1 MDSVSDNAKKGTG
14 GSEPEPNTAET
25 PRQAST
31 SAEVPT
37 DKGNQAG
44 LDKSIHK
51 REDPPRA
58 APADGDS
65 RILERPRPSASRE
78 ETDDNLDRR
87 EEAAVKSERSSGK
100 AEAKAQELSME
111 PKPRVVSDG
120 KSAQKRPGKVSPSR
134 ESDGRSATRKGFGSS
149 NGSYLSGDVASAR
162 GPVVGSAV
170 AGGHFARSRGEG
182 GGGSDDLKESSRDK
196 ALDVSKGALGAVGE
210 SPLVHRLKENEARHH
225 SNLQDVAKQHTG
237 SRQPTHKKD
246 TFQGKGQ
253 AESLIGS
260 SDWAGRT
267 SSKPAGE
274 DNVTRFSGEE
284 GRSGAINSDRVIGSR
299 GTRTESI
306 SDGLS
311 NAKESMVSAAPEI
324 DMSKSGAAF
333 DDGSTPQDGFKAE
346 GPRSLP
352 GAHTLPSPQT
362 LKGGPRLPGAHT
374 LPRGPGLPGSQALPG
389 PPKLQS
395 LTEAKPLPSAQSLP
409 VPSTLPTERDGH
421 MAKGPQSF
429 SPVQRLSGGQ
439 SLVRNQPLPGS
450 QALPGAQSLPGAQAL
465 PGAQS
470 LPGPQTVAVKQHWGG
485 AKQRGEHDEPGSARG
500 MQTTQ
505 AQTKRTQAPLSEDHE
520 KQQGK
525 HFVDG
530 YAPKADE
537 PQGKDTQSANL
548 PPVSLV
554 QNVPAVSIGRVNPAD
569 GKAVK
574 VTDRIDAESR
584 GSGIAR
590 RGSEQAQAPLPGLS
604 AGAFPHVT
612 RQPRAG
618 EVGESGAVP
627 LAPVANPAG
636 PPFPQGN
643 QEHSGRVSQ
652 GGRGF
657 NSAVGSNVG
666 ATLPSP
672 SPPVSSPSTR
682 VEQGNYPPNSDRR
695 LLRVEDALAYLE
707 HVKSRFHDK
716 PSVYNQFLDIMK
728 EFKAQLIDTNRVI
741 ERVSQLF
748 RGHTELILAFDTFLP
763 PGYRIQGMRDDP
775 ITGQCT
781 TTYSTPHGFKKT
793 PIGGGASSTEASG
806 GKQTG
811 ASYGSKGSGL
821 GPSHDASGV
830 SFDGGGDNQSYDKK
844 PRYMSKNNA
853 GLPAEPSIGGQKPRG
868 AGGKGRGKVAQ
879 EGSAAAGP
887 APTFPAREAQ
897 NLLAVHHGQSG
908 QNLGLDRDIHVHT
921 PRQHAQKQQQSQASQ
936 GKQQRHSHK
945 QANKQRSRSPG
956 PPEHN
961 SQAGPQDPLGAGM
974 EKLRGPSSSSNMTS
988 QQRRTSPGG
997 GKTTLGAQSQNP
1009 NGSRGAMGMAQFPAD
1024 NSMAMGQT
1032 RLSPGPHGQQQRQQ
1046 QRGSAI
1052 MGSGNVFQNGGGPH
1066 SAGVALGAVAEGHG
1080 GPSQMAGRN
1089 RGPMMNVP
1097 GQGTMMSGGKGMG
1110 PYPPIG
1116 QGAMGSQGEQPIGN
1130 HLEFENAISYVNK
1143 IKGRFREH
1151 EEVYKQFLEILQNY
1165 QKDQKSIKEV
1175 YAQVQELFKDDP
1187 DLLEEFKRFLP
1198 DSSPHTADAGDR
1210 RAGPK
1215 SPVHG
1220 TGGTP
1225 PAFGRVPKGAI
1236 TSSSAPLSTP
1246 PRSKPS
1252 KGPPSK
1258 RKRASA
1264 SDGKDAMAGSR
1275 GSGVRMGMAGQGPP
1289 ASGHQHVIQGKVP
1302 AQSPSGQ
1309 LGPTPPSRS
1318 PGAVIQSGSNAS
1330 VGITGQSR
1338 LPMKMQPP
1346 GPPPMLRPSQ
1356 RGENSPRRQS
1366 SGTGLLSGHGALDA
1380 SGNKPV
1386 DFIQGP
1392 MSQRESDEVKL
1403 FDDIRERVGQ
1413 SGTHLYQE
1421 FIKCLSLFS
1430 REIITRQEL
1439 MMLAEELFQGRPS
1452 LREAFRAFLDASA
1465 GMPGSDQP
1473 PSSLDLMTNSGA
1485 VASSSAYGADAV
1497 RGLNESRVQDA
1508 LSYSTS
1514 STSRFGDEESD
1525 QRDDTAFESSPVASK
1540 TMSAKHQ
1547 QYKSRPMSEI
1557 AAESTITCTESY
1569 KRLPPDFVVPVCR
1582 GRSEI
1587 EKRTLNDYW
1596 VSVPMGSED
1605 YSFKHFR
1612 KNQFEDNLFRCEDDR
1627 YELDMVIETN
1637 AAIIA
1642 KLEPIAATI
1651 GKLSSDEMKRHALAD
1666 EALSPVHVRAI
1677 ERIYGDHGSD
1687 IIEQVKL
1694 NPSVAIPVVLARL
1707 KQKDEQWRKARIEM
1721 NKIWRE
1727 VCEKNYYKSLD
1738 HRSFYFKQADK
1749 KELSAKSMIQEI
1761 SANPAKAN
1769 GGSRGSNDGHSNASS
1784 SHTNPSNTIHSQ
1796 GSGLDGFSLYGSAAA
1811 RVSKIMPNCIEL
1823 PYTQPEMHSEIAD
1836 IVELLLATE
1845 CSNSTEAA
1853 RMTAAYR
1860 HLVGSVFGLKGRGFS
1875 DVDLDDVMATLKP
1888 RFGEDIPV
1896 AQLATGDA
1904 DSNSQK
1910 RLREDMVMYCD
1921 EMLYILFRFGH
1932 IVHERLSAAWRMA
1945 VEKSEEE
1952 KRRRKRN
1959 ELAEN
1964 GSGGH
1969 GMKKLPSSLGQTAE
1983 YGNGAFRLT
1992 STDPKYL
1999 FREYVLSLTGLLN
2012 NSIDAV
2018 RYDDRC
2024 RGILGTSSYLLFTM
2038 DKHVRK
2044 LGKQVIHIFGHNSN
2058 SISNYLARLFFE
2070 HDAIQGVRSES
2081 SEEIYHRAASNRF
2094 AEERKVSMYRLG
2106 TAGNRSLVRMH
2117 LLGVDN
2123 AGFGRTLEASAQ
2135 STDNES
2141 EGDESLSSRWLKS
2154 CESKISKR
2162 KREEM
2167 TLSCEML
2174 NRLEMRIVNGGRLMF
2189 TGGKEDAAIQW
2200 RPAKKRKPDESASA
2214 QRWKTWF
2221 NDEHLR
2227 REKSKSQL
2235 EIAGAKVLS
2244 TS

>member
-25 PRQAST
+25 ARHVRNSV
-31 SAEVPT
+31 EVPT
-37 DKGNQAG
+37 GRGNEAG
-44 LDKSIHK
+44 LDKSFHK
-51 REDPPRA
+51 REDPPTA

-65 RILERPRPSASRE
+65 RVLDKLRPTALRE
-78 ETDDNLDRR
+78 DTDDSLDRG
-87 EEAAVKSERSSGK
+87 EEAVVKSELSSSK
-100 AEAKAQELSME
+100 AEAKAQGLSME
-111 PKPRVVSDG
+111 PKPRVVSDENSG
-120 KSAQKRPGKVSPSR
+120 QRRPGKVSPSR
-134 ESDGRSATRKGFGSS
+134 ESHGRSATRKGFSSS
-149 NGSYLSGDVASAR
+149 NGSYPASDVASAR
-162 GPVVGSAV
+162 CPVIGNAVG
-170 AGGHFARSRGEG
+170 GGHFARGRGEG
-182 GGGSDDLKESSRDK
+182 GGSGADLKESSHD
-196 ALDVSKGALGAVGE
+196 AAPEVSKGARGATGE
-210 SPLVHRLKENEARHH
+210 SSLVDRSKENQGRYH
-225 SNLQDVAKQHTG
+225 SSVQEVAKQHAG
-237 SRQPTHKKD
+237 SKQPTHKKD
-246 TFQGKGQ
+246 IFQGKVQ
-253 AESLIGS
+253 AESPTGP
-260 SDWAGRT
+260 SDRAGRT
-267 SSKPAGE
+267 SSKPVGE

-284 GRSGAINSDRVIGSR
+284 GRSGAINSDMVIGSR
-299 GTRTESI
+299 GTRAESI
-306 SDGLS
+306 SDGLR
-311 NAKESMVSAAPEI
+311 NAEESMASAAPEVNV
-324 DMSKSGAAF
+324 SKSGAAF
-333 DDGSTPQDGFKAE
+333 DGGSAPQDGFNTE
-346 GPRSLP
+346 GPRSSP
-352 GAHTLPSPQT
+352 GAHNLPSPQT
-362 LKGGPRLPGAHT
+362 LKGGARLPGAHT
-374 LPRGPGLPGSQALPG
+374 LPRGPGLPGSQTLPA

-395 LTEAKPLPSAQSLP
+395 LTEAKPLPSAQVLP

-421 MAKGPQSF
+421 MGKGPKSF
-429 SPVQRLSGGQ
+429 SPVQRLSSGQ
-439 SLVRNQPLPGS
+439 SLARNQPLPGA
-450 QALPGAQSLPGAQAL
+450 QMLPGAQSLPGAQAL

-470 LPGPQTVAVKQHWGG
+470 LPGPQTVIKQPWSGS
-485 AKQRGEHDEPGSARG
+485 KQRVEHDEPGSARG

-505 AQTKRTQAPLSEDHE
+505 AQTKRTQVPLSEDNE
-520 KQQGK
+520 KPQGK

-530 YAPKADE
+530 YAPKADGAE
-537 PQGKDTQSANL
+537 GKDVQSANFA
-548 PPVSLV
+548 PVSLA
-554 QNVPAVSIGRVNPAD
+554 QNVQAGIGRTNPTD
-569 GKAVK
+569 GKVVT
-574 VTDRIDAESR
+574 VTDRIDAESH
-584 GSGIAR
+584 GAGIAR
-590 RGSEQAQAPLPGLS
+590 RSSEQAQAPLPGLL

-612 RQPRAG
+612 NQPRAG

-627 LAPVANPAG
+627 IAPVANPVG
-636 PPFPQGN
+636 PAFRQGN
-643 QEHSGRVSQ
+643 QERSGRVSQ
-652 GGRGF
+652 GGRSF
-657 NSAVGSNVG
+657 NNTVGSSVG
-666 ATLPSP
+666 GTLPSP

-793 PIGGGASSTEASG
+793 PIGGGASSTGGSG
-806 GKQTG
+806 EKPGG
-811 ASYGSKGSGL
+811 ASYGGKGSGL
-821 GPSHDASGV
+821 TSSHDTGGV
-830 SFDGGGDNQSYDKK
+830 SFDGSGDSQSYDKK
-844 PRYMSKNNA
+844 PRYMGKNNA
-853 GLPAEPSIGGQKPRG
+853 SLPAEPGIGGQKPRG
-868 AGGKGRGKVAQ
+868 GAGKSRGKVAQ
-879 EGSAAAGP
+879 EGSAVVGP
-887 APTFPAREAQ
+887 GPTFPAREAQ
-897 NLLAVHHGQSG
+897 NLLAVRQHGQSG
-908 QNLGLDRDIHVHT
+908 QNLGLDRDIHLHT
-921 PRQHAQKQQQSQASQ
+921 QRQHLQKQQQSQASQ
-936 GKQQRHSHK
+936 GKQRLSHK
-945 QANKQRSRSPG
+945 PTNKRRSRSPG
-956 PPEHN
+956 PREHS
-961 SQAGPQDPLGAGM
+961 SQVGPQDALGAGM

-997 GKTTLGAQSQNP
+997 GKPTLGAQSQNP
-1009 NGSRGAMGMAQFPAD
+1009 KGSRSAMGIAQFPTD
-1024 NSMAMGQT
+1024 SSMAMGQT
-1032 RLSPGPHGQQQRQQ
+1032 RLSPGNHAQQQRPQ
-1046 QRGSAI
+1046 QRGSGI
-1052 MGSGNVFQNGGGPH
+1052 MASGNVFQNGGGPQ
-1066 SAGVALGAVAEGHG
+1066 SAGITLGAVAEGHG
-1080 GPSQMAGRN
+1080 EPSQMAGRK
-1089 RGPMMNVP
+1089 RGTMMNVP

-1116 QGAMGSQGEQPIGN
+1116 QGAIGSQGEQPMGN

-1220 TGGTP
+1220 TGGPP

-1236 TSSSAPLSTP
+1236 TSSSAPLPTP
-1246 PRSKPS
+1246 PRSKS
-1252 KGPPSK
+1252 AKGPPSK
-1258 RKRASA
+1258 RKRASTG
-1264 SDGKDAMAGSR
+1264 DGKDAMAGSR
-1275 GSGVRMGMAGQGPP
+1275 GSGGRMGMAGQVPP
-1289 ASGHQHVIQGKVP
+1289 ASGHQPVIQGKLP

-1309 LGPTPPSRS
+1309 LRPTPPSRS
-1318 PGAVIQSGSNAS
+1318 HGAVIQSGSNAN

-1338 LPMKMQPP
+1338 IPMKMQSP
-1346 GPPPMLRPSQ
+1346 GPPPMLCPSQ
-1356 RGENSPRRQS
+1356 HGETSPGQQS
-1366 SGTGLLSGHGALDA
+1366 SGTRLMPGHGALDA
-1380 SGNKPV
+1380 SGKKPV

-1392 MSQRESDEVKL
+1392 MSQRESAEVKL

-1413 SGTHLYQE
+1413 SGSHLYQE

-1439 MMLAEELFQGRPS
+1439 IMLAEELFQGRPS

-1465 GMPGSDQP
+1465 GTPGSDQL

-1485 VASSSAYGADAV
+1485 VASSSAYGADVV

-1761 SANPAKAN
+1761 SANPAKVN
-1769 GGSRGSNDGHSNASS
+1769 GGSRGSNDGLSNASS
-1784 SHTNPSNTIHSQ
+1784 SHTNPSSTSHSQ
-1796 GSGLDGFSLYGSAAA
+1796 GSSLDGFSLYGSAAA

-1836 IVELLLATE
+1836 IVELLLTAE

-1860 HLVGSVFGLKGRGFS
+1860 HLVGCVFGLKGNGFS

-1888 RFGEDIPV
+1888 RHGEDVPV
-1896 AQLATGDA
+1896 AQLASGDA
-1904 DSNSQK
+1904 DSNNHK
-1910 RLREDMVMYCD
+1910 LLREDMVMYCD
-1921 EMLYILFRFGH
+1921 EILYILFRFGH

-1945 VEKSEEE
+1945 VERSEEE

-1969 GMKKLPSSLGQTAE
+1969 GMKKLPSSLGQTAD
-1983 YGNGAFRLT
+1983 YGNGAFGLT

-1999 FREYVLSLTGLLN
+1999 FREYILSLTGLLN

-2038 DKHVRK
+2038 DKHVKK
-2044 LGKQVIHIFGHNSN
+2044 LAKQVIHVFGHNSN
-2058 SISNYLARLFFE
+2058 SISNYFVRLFFE
-2070 HDAIQGVRSES
+2070 HANPGVRNES
-2081 SEEIYHRAASNRF
+2081 SEEIYHRAASSRF

-2106 TAGNRSLVRMH
+2106 TAGNRSLVRIH

-2141 EGDESLSSRWLKS
+2141 EGEESLSSRWLKS

-2162 KREEM
+2162 RREEM
-2167 TLSCEML
+2167 TLSCDVL
-2174 NRLEMRIVNGGRLMF
+2174 NRLETRVVGGGRLMF

-2200 RPAKKRKPDESASA
+2200 RPAKKRRSDESLSA

-2227 REKSKSQL
+2227 RETSESQFKSS
-2235 EIAGAKVLS
+2235 GAKVLS